1 MGIIKEILEN
11 DKQRRAWRARL
22 ESWKLSLAVRRAL
35 EAHKT
40 WLAENKQEHNAVRR
54 WLEGDGKNG
63 REHGDGKVDGKVGGK
78 VDGKLGKKGDGKVDG
93 KLGKKGDGKV
103 GGRHISCIGYWRSA
117 NTAKAEPAM
126 ADRSLLMIEDGNG
139 L

>member
-78 VDGKLGKKGDGKVDG
+78 VDGKLGKKGDGKV
-93 KLGKKGDGKV
+93 